1 MWQATQTAITF
12 WIRLSSNSIQ
22 AFILINLYAVPRT
35 RKFPITPYLIT
46 YKKMVMIFFALHLPF
61 KGNNIH
67 GLRNGPCFCPLTWM
81 YYPERPQRP
90 WLTYSML
97 NYVLNIYRSFSSRLH
112 YNFAVCHKCK
122 VSWSALWYIASIYY
136 ISIKPSNIYY
146 GFITLLNDFLQLPM
160 WSHYHSNSVI
170 FSIPFMGFFGFT
182 EVAHFPLN
190 FTARKAAKVT
200 VNHRHHCSQNI
211 VGNSSLGPLET
222 IIGLDSEWLTKFTLA
237 SLSKGQRRTSRK
249 VDLYIS

>member
-1 MWQATQTAITF
+1 
-12 WIRLSSNSIQ
+12 
-22 AFILINLYAVPRT
+22 
-35 RKFPITPYLIT
+35 
-46 YKKMVMIFFALHLPF
+46 
-61 KGNNIH
+61 
-67 GLRNGPCFCPLTWM
+67 M

-90 WLTYSML
+90 WLTYSVL
-97 NYVLNIYRSFSSRLH
+97 NYVLNIYRSFSPRLH

-122 VSWSALWYIASIYY
+122 VSWSALWYIASVYY

-222 IIGLDSEWLTKFTLA
+222 IIGLDSEWLMKFTLA